1 MPAIMTPEMHTII
14 RDSHLNEPKTH
25 EARKKYVEATLTNF
39 ATKHSDVF
47 LYHFSDANNIATFVE
62 WLKKKDTEDFTDAE
76 MVGVKVLNTCEMKCL
91 AMYIF
96 KSASLGVFDEN
107 DFSAYSG
114 VPKGY
119 KAKFDEDDNVP
130 ELENINSDSD
140 EE

>member
-1 MPAIMTPEMHTII
+1 MTPEMSNII
-14 RDSHLNEPKTH
+14 SNGNLNEPTTH

-47 LYHFSDANNIATFVE
+47 LYHFSDANNIRPFVE

-119 KAKFDEDDNVP
+119 KAKFDE
-130 ELENINSDSD
+130 
-140 EE
+140 